1 MSDEQEQRLQRLEVE
16 VDAIYWALTTLV
28 LALIA
33 ITQAV
38 VPNHPQLR
46 NLYRLQNALQVIKP
60 RRQ

>member
-60 RRQ
+60 RKQ